1 MSRKIALTGIGV
13 IDGSFKGTNRFNLRL
28 YDCIFDGLFSE
39 RNSPDELIEYAVKDV
54 KSDLF
59 KDGLKETA
67 IIQITDKISDIE
79 SDFRMDFKSD
89 FKTYHAA
96 PDLLTALA
104 KVRSLLDQDSN
115 NQGSDSQGSDSQRS
129 DSQGSDN
136 KGPDNKES
144 INSVI
149 VISSTGAV
157 VFRDFDLAVS
167 ENDRI
172 YAAIEKTLSMD
183 DNEMGIDE
191 YGDEDES
198 GDEGK
203 GAGQTTIPEDV
214 SSFTICCKNPQE
226 ITATKLEKLAALIP
240 GRGEKSIAAGVAH
253 DPMAGLL
260 TTSLCLY
267 NRYYPG
273 QKSFGIPCDVSCNI
287 TDNTPFYFPFSSRT
301 WFEGGQNRQRKA
313 VLSWEK
319 ESHHYLICLSES
331 GLGAPVSSE
340 YLALSGPQL
349 FPVAA
354 ASKESLRLK
363 LEELSVKA
371 GNSSDVSEMA
381 KENLLNYKSA
391 KNKAFIAVVLGA
403 SNSAIKRE
411 AGFLAS
417 GLDKSFAHGT
427 IIKTPGG
434 SYFTPDP
441 LGTADKKGKIVFVY
455 PGVGSA
461 YTGLGQ
467 DLFQMFPTVYD
478 FFSQMAPNVGSF
490 VKEKQLYPR
499 INQELSADE
508 LKRSDQNLRKNI
520 SDISQCG
527 MSFSVIYTMIMA
539 GVYNIFPKYA
549 LGYSMGEASMMA
561 SLMVWKDPGQ
571 LSEKL
576 KNNDAFSNALGGEL
590 TAVQE
595 AWNLPVNDGNAD
607 RNGDKSES
615 RAKIWESYTLLED
628 RKKVEEVVR
637 KEGRVYITLVNTDN
651 ELVIAGDPEKCLQVI
666 EKLNCKYFPLKL
678 ALAIHSKPAY
688 LAYDKLVDLYSL
700 ELNKPSGIK
709 LYSSSCYLPV
719 PLKTKAVANSIAKA
733 FCDTV
738 DFPRLVRKV
747 YDDGGRIF
755 VETGPRQTCSL
766 WIDQILSGKKFVTIP
781 LNNKGVKDQVSMARA
796 IAMLLSHGVNVN
808 SDSLFD
814 F

>member
-1 MSRKIALTGIGV
+1 MSHKIALTGIGV
-13 IDGSFKGTNRFNLRL
+13 VNGSFKGTNRFNLRL
-28 YDCIFDGLFSE
+28 YDCTFDGLFSE

-59 KDGLKETA
+59 KDGFKETV

-79 SDFRMDFKSD
+79 SDFRTGFKTE
-89 FKTYHAA
+89 FKTYNTA

-104 KVRSLLDQDSN
+104 KVRSLLDQDPN
-115 NQGSDSQGSDSQRS
+115 NQESDSQGSDSQKSDRQGS
-129 DSQGSDN
+129 DSQE
-136 KGPDNKES
+136 PDNKES
-144 INSVI
+144 ISSVI

-172 YAAIEKTLSMD
+172 YAAIEKTISMD
-183 DNEMGIDE
+183 DNEMDMDEYESGDEAGDEDEDEDEDGDE
-191 YGDEDES
+191 YGDE
-198 GDEGK
+198 GK
-203 GAGQTTIPEDV
+203 GSEQTIILEDV

-253 DPMAGLL
+253 DPMAGLI
-260 TTSLCLY
+260 TASLCLY

-273 QKSFGIPCDVSCNI
+273 QKSFGIPSDVSCNI

-301 WFEGGQNRQRKA
+301 WFKEGKNRQRKA
-313 VLSWEK
+313 VLSWRK
-319 ESHHYLICLSES
+319 GSHDYFVCLSES
-331 GLGAPVSSE
+331 GLEAPVSSE
-340 YLALSGPQL
+340 YLTLSGPQL

-363 LEELSVKA
+363 LEELSEKA
-371 GNSSDVSEMA
+371 GNSSDVSKMA

-391 KNKAFIAVVLGA
+391 ANKAFIAVVMIGTSLKSDGTK
-403 SNSAIKRE
+403 SGPSAIKRE

-417 GLDKSFAHGT
+417 GLDKAFANGT

-441 LGTADKKGKIVFVY
+441 LGAADKKGKIVFVY
-455 PGVGSA
+455 PGVASA

-478 FFSQMAPNVGSF
+478 FFSQLAPDVGSF

-508 LKRSDQNLRKNI
+508 LKLADQNLRKNI
-520 SDISQCG
+520 TDISQCG

-539 GVYNIFPKYA
+539 GVYNIFPEYA

-576 KNNDAFSNALGGEL
+576 KNNDAFSSALGGEL

-607 RNGDKSES
+607 RDGDKSEKK
-615 RAKIWESYTLLED
+615 AKNKAHIWESYTLL
-628 RKKVEEVVR
+628 
-637 KEGRVYITLVNTDN
+637 
-651 ELVIAGDPEKCLQVI
+651 
-666 EKLNCKYFPLKL
+666 
-678 ALAIHSKPAY
+678 
-688 LAYDKLVDLYSL
+688 
-700 ELNKPSGIK
+700 
-709 LYSSSCYLPV
+709 
-719 PLKTKAVANSIAKA
+719 
-733 FCDTV
+733 
-738 DFPRLVRKV
+738 
-747 YDDGGRIF
+747 DD
-755 VETGPRQTCSL
+755 
-766 WIDQILSGKKFVTIP
+766 
-781 LNNKGVKDQVSMARA
+781 
-796 IAMLLSHGVNVN
+796 
-808 SDSLFD
+808 
-814 F
+814 

>member
-1 MSRKIALTGIGV
+1 MSHKIALTGIGV
-13 IDGSFKGTNRFNLRL
+13 INGSFKGTNRFNLRL
-28 YDCIFDGLFSE
+28 YDGTFDGSFSE
-39 RNSPDELIEYAVKDV
+39 ENNPDELIESAVKDV

-59 KDGLKETA
+59 KEGFKDTA
-67 IIQITDKISDIE
+67 ILQITDTLQITDKIPDIE
-79 SDFRMDFKSD
+79 CDFRTG

-96 PDLLTALA
+96 PNLLTALA
-104 KVRSLLDQDSN
+104 QVRSLLDQ
-115 NQGSDSQGSDSQRS
+115 
-129 DSQGSDN
+129 GSDN
-136 KGPDNKES
+136 QESDNQAL

-172 YAAIEKTLSMD
+172 YAAIEKTISMD
-183 DNEMGIDE
+183 VNEMDVNE
-191 YGDEDES
+191 MDED
-198 GDEGK
+198 K
-203 GAGQTTIPEDV
+203 GAGQTIFPEDV
-214 SSFTICCKNPQE
+214 SSFTICCKNPKE
-226 ITATKLEKLAALIP
+226 ITATKLGKLAALIP
-240 GRGEKSIAAGVAH
+240 GRGEKSIAAWVAH
-253 DPMAGLL
+253 DPMAGLII
-260 TTSLCLY
+260 TSLCIY

-273 QKSFGIPCDVSCNI
+273 QKSLGISCDDICNT
-287 TDNTPFYFPFSSRT
+287 TDTTPFYFPFSSRT
-301 WFEGGQNRQRKA
+301 WFKGGKNRQRKA

-319 ESHHYLICLSES
+319 ESRDYFICLCES
-331 GLGAPVSSE
+331 GLEVPVSSI
-340 YLALSGPQL
+340 YMALSGPQL

-363 LEELSVKA
+363 LEQLSVKIS
-371 GNSSDVSEMA
+371 NLSDISKMA
-381 KENLLNYKSA
+381 KENFLNYKSTS
-391 KNKAFIAVVLGA
+391 NKEFIAVVMGA
-403 SNSAIKRE
+403 SNSAVKRE

-417 GLDKSFAHGT
+417 GLDKSFADGT

-441 LGTADKKGKIVFVY
+441 LGTTDKKGKVVFVY

-467 DLFQMFPTVYD
+467 DLFQMFPNVYD
-478 FFSQMAPNVGSF
+478 FFSQLAPNVGSF

-499 INQELSADE
+499 INQKLSVEE

-520 SDISQCG
+520 TDISQCG

-539 GVYNIFPKYA
+539 GVFNIFPKYA

-576 KNNDAFSNALGGEL
+576 KNNDAFSSALGGEL

-595 AWNLPVNDGNAD
+595 AWNLFENDKNAD
-607 RNGDKSES
+607 KN

-628 RKKVEEVVR
+628 RKKVEEVVS
-637 KEGRVYITLVNTDN
+637 KEEKVYITLVNTDN

-688 LAYDKLVDLYSL
+688 LVYDKLVDLYSL

-781 LNNKGVKDQVSMARA
+781 LNNKGVKDQVSMVRA
-796 IAMLLSHGVNVN
+796 VAMLMSHGVNVN
-808 SDSLFD
+808 SDSLF
-814 F
+814 